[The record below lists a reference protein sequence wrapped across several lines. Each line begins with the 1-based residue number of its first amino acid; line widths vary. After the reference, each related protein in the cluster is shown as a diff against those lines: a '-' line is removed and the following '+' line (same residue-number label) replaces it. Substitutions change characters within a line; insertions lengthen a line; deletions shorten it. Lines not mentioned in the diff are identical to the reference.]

1 MKRLMSDEE
10 FRGKLEEAYYAGWND
25 GNMYYDLDGFDDW
38 YDATYGGPD
47 CE

>member
-10 FRGKLEEAYYAGWND
+10 LREKLRTAYYVGWHD
-25 GNMYYDLDGFDDW
+25 GNWPIPINFDDW
-38 YDATYGGPD
+38 YEGVYGGPD